1 MGDSQRFL
9 PAKTFGKE
17 KRWPVVK
24 KKTGKK
30 EGPIRRAKLARPHD
44 RPREHIEPSKRS
56 GLLCLRVS
64 LMGLLVERGAL
75 FKDKLLRNLE
85 SD

>member
-1 MGDSQRFL
+1 MPQKFL
-9 PAKTFGKE
+9 PVKTLGTE
-17 KRWPVVK
+17 KKRKVYK

-30 EGPIRRAKLARPHD
+30 EGPNRRAKLARRPD
-44 RPREHIEPSKRS
+44 RPSGNNMLRKRR
-56 GLLCLRVS
+56 GQLCLCVS

>member
-1 MGDSQRFL
+1 MPQKFL
-9 PAKTFGKE
+9 PVKTLGTE
-17 KRWPVVK
+17 KKRKVYK

-30 EGPIRRAKLARPHD
+30 EGPNRRAKLARPPD
-44 RPREHIEPSKRS
+44 RPREHIEPSKRR
-56 GLLCLRVS
+56 GQLCLCVS